1 MDFNTYVVNLDSQ
14 KKRYEVQE
22 NKLNEVEIITY
33 ANKSQGMFEELVNN
47 KFDVPIKVLGWGN
60 EWHGFSDKYK
70 GMHKYLENK
79 NDNDIV
85 IFLDGFDTKI
95 NKNPRD
101 VLELFNKYNC
111 KVLVSK
117 DPVPFGIFSRMVFG
131 KCKGKTTA
139 NSGLY
144 MGYVKYVKQF
154 IGEAISMKC
163 EDDQTNMNTLCE
175 KFEYI
180 KVDED
185 EKIFKNFGPM
195 DKDVEINT
203 VFVSYPGSPGF
214 DRYIRTIFEYTQFVY
229 MYILCVL
236 ILGISLFP
244 QYQRILSTLLIF
256 VLSFYIFFAD
266 KSCTIDT

>member
-1 MDFNTYVVNLDSQ
+1 MT
-14 KKRYEVQE
+14 
-22 NKLNEVEIITY
+22 VEIVTY

-47 KFDVPIKVLGWGN
+47 KFDVPVKVLGWGTKWN
-60 EWHGFSDKYK
+60 GFSDKYK
-70 GMHKYLENK
+70 GMYKYLENK

-85 IFLDGFDTKI
+85 IFIDGFDTKI

-101 VLELFNKYNC
+101 VLELFNEYDC

-117 DPVPFGIFSRMVFG
+117 DPVPFGTLSRMTFG
-131 KCKGKTTA
+131 TCSGKSTA

-163 EDDQTNMNTLCE
+163 EDDQKNMNILCE

-180 KVDED
+180 KVDEN
-185 EKIFKNFGPM
+185 ENIFKNFGPTGKKRES
-195 DKDVEINT
+195 DAI
-203 VFVSYPGSPGF
+203 FVSFPGSPSF
-214 DRYIRTIFEYTQFVY
+214 DRYTRSIFEYMQFFY

-236 ILGISLFP
+236 ILGSFFIPTISAYIIDTFNFCVEFL
-244 QYQRILSTLLIF
+244 
-256 VLSFYIFFAD
+256 YIF
-266 KSCTIDT
+266 CR